1 MEPKRT
7 SIKQMSKMKRR
18 RIETFSCH
26 QQPRW
31 FKLSERFLNLWQRG
45 GSVPKRVGL
54 ISFLFLCSFLS
65 VSPKV
70 NAQALVPHTV
80 QLDAAKLE
88 QQGLVLAQEA
98 AQLAQFQQFEL
109 AMPRARL
116 ATQLAPKS
124 DKVWFLL
131 GGLYLQSKEVDKAIT
146 TLQKAQSINPKNA
159 ETYFALGSAYFQQ
172 QKYQSAIGQYK
183 AGLRI
188 KPNDPEGLFDL
199 GNAYYML
206 GKLPQAIT
214 EYKKSINQKQD
225 FWPAVNNIGLIFY
238 EQGDV
243 KSAMSQWQQ
252 AITKAN
258 NIKQPAAEPQL
269 ALAVALYTRG
279 NKSDRQKGLAMGEAA
294 LRLDERYANLDFLKE
309 NLWGNRL
316 LSDTKKFLELPSIQ
330 AALNGQP
337 LSQPTGQ

>member
-1 MEPKRT
+1 MTEK
-7 SIKQMSKMKRR
+7 KRR
-18 RIETFSCH
+18 MTVKFSCH
-26 QQPRW
+26 PHSRW

-45 GSVPKRVGL
+45 DSVPKRVGL

-65 VSPKV
+65 VPKV

-80 QLDAAKLE
+80 QLDTAKLE

-98 AQLAQFQQFEL
+98 AQLAQFRQYDL

-116 ATQLAPKS
+116 ATQLAPNS

-131 GGLYLQSKEVDKAIT
+131 GGLHLQSKELDKAIT
-146 TLQKAQSINPKNA
+146 ALQKAQSLNSKNA
-159 ETYFALGSAYFQQ
+159 DTYFALGSAYFQK
-172 QKYQSAIGQYK
+172 QKYQSAIRQYK
-183 AGLRI
+183 AGLNI

-206 GKLPQAIT
+206 GKLPQAVI
-214 EYKKSINQKQD
+214 EYKKSIAQKQD

-238 EQGDV
+238 EQGDI
-243 KSAMSQWQQ
+243 KNAKNQWQQ
-252 AITKAN
+252 AIAKAN
-258 NIKQPAAEPQL
+258 NVKQPAAEPQL
-269 ALAVALYTRG
+269 ALAVALYTSG
-279 NKSDRQKGLAMGEAA
+279 NKRDRQRGLAMGEAA
-294 LRLDERYANLDFLKE
+294 LRLDERYADLDFLKE

-337 LSQPTGQ
+337 LSQPAGQ

>member
-1 MEPKRT
+1 MYDTKR
-7 SIKQMSKMKRR
+7 QMTEK
-18 RIETFSCH
+18 FSCH

-31 FKLSERFLNLWQRG
+31 FKLSERFFNNMWQRG
-45 GSVPKRVGL
+45 GSVPKRIGL

-98 AQLAQFQQFEL
+98 AQLAQFRQFDL

-116 ATQLAPKS
+116 ATQLAPNS

-131 GGLYLQSKEVDKAIT
+131 GGLYLQSKELDKAIT
-146 TLQKAQSINPKNA
+146 SLQKAQRLNAKNA

-172 QKYQSAIGQYK
+172 EKYQSAIEQYN
-183 AGLRI
+183 AGLKI
-188 KPNDPEGLFDL
+188 NPKDPEGLFDL

-206 GKLPQAIT
+206 GKLPQAVI
-214 EYKKSINQKQD
+214 EYKRSVVYKED
-225 FWPAVNNIGLIFY
+225 FWPAVNNIGLIMY
-238 EQGDV
+238 EQGDI
-243 KSAMSQWQQ
+243 KNAINQWQQ
-252 AITKAN
+252 AISKAN
-258 NIKQPAAEPQL
+258 NAKQPAAEPQL

-279 NKSDRQKGLAMGEAA
+279 SKGDRQTGLAMGSAA
-294 LRLDERYANLDFLKE
+294 LKLDQRYANLDFLKE

-330 AALNGQP
+330 AALNEQP
-337 LSQPTGQ
+337 LGEPAGQ

>member
-1 MEPKRT
+1 MTKEKRLT
-7 SIKQMSKMKRR
+7 TVK
-18 RIETFSCH
+18 FSCH
-26 QQPRW
+26 QQLRW
-31 FKLSERFLNLWQRG
+31 FKLSERFLSLCQRG

-54 ISFLFLCSFLS
+54 ISFVFLCSFLS

-70 NAQALVPHTV
+70 NAQALLPHTV

-98 AQLAQFQQFEL
+98 AQLAQFRQYDL

-124 DKVWFLL
+124 EKVWFLL
-131 GGLYLQSKEVDKAIT
+131 GGLYLQSKELDKAIAS
-146 TLQKAQSINPKNA
+146 LRKAQSLNPKNA

-172 QKYQSAIGQYK
+172 EKYQSAVGQYK
-183 AGLRI
+183 TGLKI
-188 KPNDPEGLFDL
+188 KPKDPEGLFDL

-206 GKLPQAIT
+206 GKLPQAVT
-214 EYKKSINQKQD
+214 EYKKSIAQKQD
-225 FWPAVNNIGLIFY
+225 FWPAINNIGLINY
-238 EQGDV
+238 EQGDIR
-243 KSAMSQWQQ
+243 SAMNQWQK
-252 AITKAN
+252 AIAEAN

-279 NKSDRQKGLAMGEAA
+279 QKGDRQRGLAMGEAA
-294 LRLDERYANLDFLKE
+294 LRLDKRYANLDFLKE

-330 AALNGQP
+330 AALNGTPTTQP
-337 LSQPTGQ
+337 AGQ

>member
-1 MEPKRT
+1 MRDQKR
-7 SIKQMSKMKRR
+7 QMTQR
-18 RIETFSCH
+18 FSTH

-54 ISFLFLCSFLS
+54 ISFLFLVSSLS
-65 VSPKV
+65 VAPKV

-80 QLDAAKLE
+80 QLDGAKLE
-88 QQGLVLAQEA
+88 QQGLVLAREA
-98 AQLAQFQQFEL
+98 AQLAQFQQFDL

-116 ATQLAPKS
+116 ATQLAPNS

-131 GGLYLQSKEVDKAIT
+131 GGLYLQSKELDKAISS
-146 TLQKAQSINPKNA
+146 LQKAQSINPKNA
-159 ETYFALGSAYFQQ
+159 ETYFALGSAHFQQ
-172 QKYQSAIGQYK
+172 EKYQLAIEQYK
-183 AGLRI
+183 AGLQI
-188 KPNDPEGLFDL
+188 DPKDPEGLFDL

-206 GKLPQAIT
+206 GKLPQAII
-214 EYKKSINQKQD
+214 EYNKSIVYKED

-238 EQGDV
+238 EQGD
-243 KSAMSQWQQ
+243 KKGAINQWQQ

-258 NIKQPAAEPQL
+258 NVKQPAAEPQL
-269 ALAVALYTRG
+269 ALAVALYTDG
-279 NKSDRQKGLAMGEAA
+279 NKSDRQRGLAMGEAA

-309 NLWGNRL
+309 NLWGDRL

-330 AALNGQP
+330 AALNGES
-337 LSQPTGQ
+337 LSLPAGQ

>member
-1 MEPKRT
+1 MWDVE
-7 SIKQMSKMKRR
+7 QMTP
-18 RIETFSCH
+18 IERQISERLSCH

-31 FKLSERFLNLWQRG
+31 FKLSGRFLHLCQKG

-54 ISFLFLCSFLS
+54 ISFLFFCSFLS
-65 VSPKV
+65 VSPQRV
-70 NAQALVPHTV
+70 NAQALLPHTV

-98 AQLAQFQQFEL
+98 AQLAQFQQFDL

-116 ATQLAPKS
+116 ATQLAPKN

-131 GGLYLQSKEVDKAIT
+131 GGLYLQSKELDKAIT
-146 TLQKAQSINPKNA
+146 SLQKAQSLNPKNG

-172 QKYQSAIGQYK
+172 EKYQSAVAQYQ
-183 AGLRI
+183 AGLKI

-206 GKLPQAIT
+206 GQLPQAIV
-214 EYKKSINQKQD
+214 EYKKSIANKQD
-225 FWPAVNNIGLIFY
+225 FWPATNNIGLIFY
-238 EQGDV
+238 EQGDING
-243 KSAMSQWQQ
+243 AINQWQQ

-258 NIKQPAAEPQL
+258 SAKQPAAEPQL

-279 NKSDRQKGLAMGEAA
+279 DKSDRQRGLAMGEAA
-294 LRLDERYANLDFLKE
+294 LKLDERYGNLDFLKE

-316 LSDTKKFLELPSIQ
+316 LSDTKKFLELPTIQ

-337 LSQPTGQ
+337 LSQPAGQ

>member
-1 MEPKRT
+1 
-7 SIKQMSKMKRR
+7 
-18 RIETFSCH
+18 
-26 QQPRW
+26 
-31 FKLSERFLNLWQRG
+31 
-45 GSVPKRVGL
+45 
-54 ISFLFLCSFLS
+54 
-65 VSPKV
+65 
-70 NAQALVPHTV
+70 
-80 QLDAAKLE
+80 E

-98 AQLAQFQQFEL
+98 AQLAQFRQYDL

-116 ATQLAPKS
+116 ATQLAPNS

-131 GGLYLQSKEVDKAIT
+131 GGLYLQSKELDKSIT
-146 TLQKAQSINPKNA
+146 ALQKAQSLNAKNA

-172 QKYQSAIGQYK
+172 QKYQSAVKEYK

-188 KPNDPEGLFDL
+188 KPKDPEGLFDL

-206 GKLPQAIT
+206 GKLPQAVI
-214 EYKKSINQKQD
+214 EYNKSIAQKQD

-238 EQGDV
+238 EQGDI
-243 KSAMSQWQQ
+243 KSAKNQWQQ
-252 AITKAN
+252 AIVKAN
-258 NIKQPAAEPQL
+258 NVKQPAAEPQL

-279 NKSDRQKGLAMGEAA
+279 DKSERQRGLAMGEAA

-330 AALNGQP
+330 AALNEQP
-337 LSQPTGQ
+337 FSHP

>member
-1 MEPKRT
+1 MTVK
-7 SIKQMSKMKRR
+7 
-18 RIETFSCH
+18 FSCH

-31 FKLSERFLNLWQRG
+31 FKLSERFFNLWQRG
-45 GSVPKRVGL
+45 GSVPKRIGL
-54 ISFLFLCSFLS
+54 ISFLFLCSFIS
-65 VSPKV
+65 VPKV
-70 NAQALVPHTV
+70 NAQALIPHTV

-98 AQLAQFQQFEL
+98 AQLAQFRQYDL

-131 GGLYLQSKEVDKAIT
+131 GGLYLQSKELDKAIT
-146 TLQKAQSINPKNA
+146 SLQKAQSLNPKNA
-159 ETYFALGSAYFQQ
+159 ETYFALGSAYFQKQ
-172 QKYQSAIGQYK
+172 NYQSAIGLYK
-183 AGLRI
+183 AGLKI

-206 GKLPQAIT
+206 GKLPQAII
-214 EYKKSINQKQD
+214 EYKKSIEQKQD

-238 EQGDV
+238 EQGDI
-243 KSAMSQWQQ
+243 KSAMNQWQQ
-252 AITKAN
+252 AIAKAN
-258 NIKQPAAEPQL
+258 NVKQPAAEPQL

-279 NKSDRQKGLAMGEAA
+279 DKGERQRGLAMGEAA

-330 AALNGQP
+330 AALNEQP
-337 LSQPTGQ
+337 LSEPTGQ

>member
-1 MEPKRT
+1 M
-7 SIKQMSKMKRR
+7 IK
-18 RIETFSCH
+18 IFSCH

-31 FKLSERFLNLWQRG
+31 FKLSERFINLWQKG
-45 GSVPKRVGL
+45 GNSVPKRVGL

-70 NAQALVPHTV
+70 NAQALLPHTV

-98 AQLAQFQQFEL
+98 AQLAQFRQYDL

-116 ATQLAPKS
+116 ATQLAPRS

-131 GGLYLQSKEVDKAIT
+131 GGLYLQSKELDKAIT
-146 TLQKAQSINPKNA
+146 SLQKAQSLNSKNA

-172 QKYQSAIGQYK
+172 KKYQSAIGQYRT
-183 AGLRI
+183 GLKI

-214 EYKKSINQKQD
+214 EYKKSVVQKQD
-225 FWPAVNNIGLIFY
+225 FWPAVNNIGLILY
-238 EQGDV
+238 EQGDT
-243 KSAMSQWQQ
+243 KNAINQWQQ
-252 AITKAN
+252 AINKASST
-258 NIKQPAAEPQL
+258 KQPAAEPQL

-279 NKSDRQKGLAMGEAA
+279 SKGDRQKGLAMGEAA
-294 LRLDERYANLDFLKE
+294 LRVDQRYANLDFLKE

-330 AALNGQP
+330 AALNGET
-337 LSQPTGQ
+337 LSHPAGQ

>member
-1 MEPKRT
+1 MTEDKR
-7 SIKQMSKMKRR
+7 QMTVK
-18 RIETFSCH
+18 FSCH

-31 FKLSERFLNLWQRG
+31 FKLSERFFNLWERG
-45 GSVPKRVGL
+45 GSVPKRVSL
-54 ISFLFLCSFLS
+54 ISFLVFCSFIS

-98 AQLAQFQQFEL
+98 AQLAQFRQYDL

-116 ATQLAPKS
+116 ATQLAPNS

-131 GGLYLQSKEVDKAIT
+131 GGLYLQSEELDKAVNA
-146 TLQKAQSINPKNA
+146 LQKAQRLNPKNA

-172 QKYQSAIGQYK
+172 EQYQPAIKEYK
-183 AGLRI
+183 AGLKI
-188 KPNDPEGLFDL
+188 QPNDPEGLFDL

-206 GKLPQAIT
+206 GKLPQAVT
-214 EYKKSINQKQD
+214 EYKKSVFQKQD
-225 FWPAVNNIGLIFY
+225 FWPAVNNIGLILY
-238 EQGDV
+238 EQGDT
-243 KSAMSQWQQ
+243 KNAINQWQQ
-252 AITKAN
+252 AIAKAN
-258 NIKQPAAEPQL
+258 KAKQPAAEPQL
-269 ALAVALYTRG
+269 ALAVALYNRG
-279 NKSDRQKGLAMGEAA
+279 SQADRQRGLAIGEAA
-294 LRLDERYANLDFLKE
+294 LKLDQRYADLNFLKE

-330 AALNGQP
+330 AALNGQT

>member
-1 MEPKRT
+1 MRDTK
-7 SIKQMSKMKRR
+7 KQMTEIFR
-18 RIETFSCH
+18 CH

-54 ISFLFLCSFLS
+54 ISFLFLVNFIS
-65 VSPKV
+65 VPKV

-98 AQLAQFQQFEL
+98 AQLAQFQQFDL

-131 GGLYLQSKEVDKAIT
+131 GGLYLQSKELDKAIT
-146 TLQKAQSINPKNA
+146 ALQKAQSLNPKNS
-159 ETYFALGSAYFQQ
+159 ETYFALGSAHFQQ
-172 QKYQSAIGQYK
+172 QKYLLAIRQYK

-188 KPNDPEGLFDL
+188 KPKDPEGLFDL

-206 GKLPQAIT
+206 GKLPQAVI
-214 EYKKSINQKQD
+214 EYKKSVVYKQD

-238 EQGDV
+238 EQGDI
-243 KSAMSQWQQ
+243 KNAMNQWQQ
-252 AITKAN
+252 AIAKAN
-258 NIKQPAAEPQL
+258 NVKQPAAEPQL
-269 ALAVALYTRG
+269 ALAVALYSRG
-279 NKSDRQKGLAMGEAA
+279 NKGDRQRGLTMGQAA
-294 LRLDERYANLDFLKE
+294 LRLDRRYANLDFLKE

-330 AALNGQP
+330 ATLNGQP
-337 LSQPTGQ
+337 LSQPAGQ

>member
-1 MEPKRT
+1 MTEK
-7 SIKQMSKMKRR
+7 
-18 RIETFSCH
+18 FSCH

-31 FKLSERFLNLWQRG
+31 FKLSERFFNNMWQRG
-45 GSVPKRVGL
+45 GSVPKRIGL

-98 AQLAQFQQFEL
+98 AQLAQFRQFDL

-116 ATQLAPKS
+116 ATQLAPNS

-131 GGLYLQSKEVDKAIT
+131 GGLYLQSKELDKAIT
-146 TLQKAQSINPKNA
+146 SLQKAQRLNAKNA

-172 QKYQSAIGQYK
+172 QKYPSAIEQYK
-183 AGLRI
+183 AGLKI
-188 KPNDPEGLFDL
+188 NPKDPEGLFDL

-206 GKLPQAIT
+206 GKLPQAII
-214 EYKKSINQKQD
+214 EYKRSVVYKED
-225 FWPAVNNIGLIFY
+225 FWPAVNNIGLIMY
-238 EQGDV
+238 EQGDI
-243 KSAMSQWQQ
+243 KNAINQWQQ
-252 AITKAN
+252 AISKAN
-258 NIKQPAAEPQL
+258 NAKQPAAEPQL

-279 NKSDRQKGLAMGEAA
+279 SKADRQRGLAIGSAA
-294 LRLDERYANLDFLKE
+294 LKLDERYANLDFLKE

-330 AALNGQP
+330 AALNEQP
-337 LSQPTGQ
+337 LGEPAGQ